1 MWLNEK
7 HTEEGLHHKNVR
19 AATLKYLSNYIKYRD
34 ELADKLKNQPN
45 IIFIGK
51 KLAIKVNRIVEQH
64 QHINLEKN

>member
-1 MWLNEK
+1 MW
-7 HTEEGLHHKNVR
+7 

-51 KLAIKVNRIVEQH
+51 KLAIKVIRIVEQH
-64 QHINLEKN
+64 QHISLEKN